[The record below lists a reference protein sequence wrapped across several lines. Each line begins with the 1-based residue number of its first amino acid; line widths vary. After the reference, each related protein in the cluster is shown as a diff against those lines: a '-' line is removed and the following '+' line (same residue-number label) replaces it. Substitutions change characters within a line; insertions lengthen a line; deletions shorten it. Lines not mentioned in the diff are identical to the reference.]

1 MSREI
6 MKGIS
11 LEAQCLYRRARELK
25 GRGQP
30 DAAKKYLKQAVM
42 VAPGFSNA
50 FLELGNCC
58 DMIGNYGE
66 ALCWYDR
73 AIRIDPDHSGAL
85 FNKAAVLNKMGDT
98 VKKEC
103 NTVGMHYGETTVV
116 SCHVVTG

>member
-1 MSREI
+1 MR
-6 MKGIS
+6 GIS
-11 LEAQCLYRRARELK
+11 PEAQYLYRQARELK

-66 ALCWYDR
+66 ALSWYDR
-73 AIRIDPDHSGAL
+73 AIQIDPVHSGTL
-85 FNKAAVLNKMGDT
+85 FSKAAVLKKMGDT
-98 VKKEC
+98 VKRGC
-103 NTVGMHYGETTVV
+103 NTEGMHYGETTVA

>member
-1 MSREI
+1 

-11 LEAQCLYRRARELK
+11 PEAQCLYRRARELK

-42 VAPGFSNA
+42 VAPCFLNA

-73 AIRIDPDHSGAL
+73 AIRLDPVHSGAL
-85 FNKAAVLNKMGDT
+85 FSKAAVLKKMRDT
-98 VKKEC
+98 VNKEC
-103 NTVGMHYGETTVV
+103 NTVGMHRVENTVV